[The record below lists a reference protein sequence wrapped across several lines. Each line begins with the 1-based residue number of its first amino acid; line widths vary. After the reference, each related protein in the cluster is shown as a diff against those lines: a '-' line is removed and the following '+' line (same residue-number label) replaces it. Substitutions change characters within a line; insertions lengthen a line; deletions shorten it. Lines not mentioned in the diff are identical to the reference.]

1 MRATLDFLYNIYD
14 EFNRTIFSS
23 SLPAIEIRLS
33 NGVHVLGCLCRT
45 HVRNVPNTLSYTI
58 SISSRYDFPRSMLE
72 DILIHE
78 MIHYKIAHDGEPD
91 TSTHGR
97 RFKMLMSQINETFGR
112 NVKVRISLPESIRES
127 DRHLSANYIFTC
139 RIRERDKFMRCASTR
154 IFEINSAMARC
165 RDIEGT
171 KVYFSN
177 SPLFN
182 RFSRSRTLRF
192 YEMTDD
198 VRHELASSSE
208 LVIKDGTLHMKNEG
222 AV

>member
-1 MRATLDFLYNIYD
+1 MRATLEFLYNRYD

-23 SLPAIEIRLS
+23 SLPAVDIRLS
-33 NGVHVLGCLCRT
+33 NGAHVLGCLRRT
-45 HVRNVPNTLSYTI
+45 RVRDVLRTWSYTI
-58 SISSRYDFPRSMLE
+58 SISTRYDFPESMLE

-78 MIHYKIAHDGEPD
+78 MIHYKIALDGEPD

-97 RFKMLMSQINETFGR
+97 RFRMLMSHINETFGR
-112 NVKVRISLPESIRES
+112 NIKVRISLPENIRES

-139 RIRERDKFMRCASTR
+139 RIRNRDMFMRCASTR
-154 IFEINSAMARC
+154 IFEINRAMARC

-171 KVYFSN
+171 KVYFSH

-182 RFSRSRTLRF
+182 RFGRSRTLRF

-198 VRHELASSSE
+198 VRHELASSPE
-208 LVIKDGTLHMKNEG
+208 LVIKDGTLYMKNKG